1 MARKKALARIEHV
14 KTTREFRGLHPL
26 LTAWVVLIQDY
37 CRCDDY
43 DDNPWWYNERASLST
58 LAGAAWRKPGW
69 YALEEFST
77 TKRGVIAGRVIED
90 GSVVNG
96 RCDLYVSH
104 GSSNF
109 AFEAKQVWQSIGR
122 RGKRDHVG
130 DGLKRATQDAGNL
143 TTDQAAHRL
152 GIVFVAPY
160 IPLSEVSSPGA
171 RGVRVIDVGKVRAAI
186 TAWIDRL
193 PTHTYDAYAYTF
205 VDTCSKYVTD
215 DPNARVFPGVLL
227 AVKRRRRGTRRKRT

>member
-26 LTAWVVLIQDY
+26 LTAWVELIQDY

-77 TKRGVIAGRVIED
+77 TKRGVIAGQVIED

-130 DGLKRATQDAGNL
+130 EGLKRATHDAGNL

-205 VDTCSKYVTD
+205 VDTCSEYLTD

>member
-26 LTAWVVLIQDY
+26 LTAWVELIQDY

-77 TKRGVIAGRVIED
+77 TKRGVIAGQVIED

-130 DGLKRATQDAGNL
+130 EGLKRATHDAGNL

-205 VDTCSKYVTD
+205 VDTCSEYVTD